1 MRTLLI
7 NITKILKVYNLLK
20 KFNLILQSAF
30 GLGHG
35 HNLLLY
41 LVKKKSNIILVK
53 KKNRNFKEQWT
64 E

>member
-20 KFNLILQSAF
+20 KFNLVLQSAF

-41 LVKKKSNIILVK
+41 LVKKKSNI
-53 KKNRNFKEQWT
+53 KEYSVFLRR
-64 E
+64 EY